1 MDKVVSV
8 AQMREADGYTIE
20 NFIDS
25 RDLMYRAGEAAYK
38 LSNLKENVA
47 IHYFTEYWYEKLKND
62 FNKKDYH
69 GEDPSEVNEYDE
81 YDEYE
86 EHQDKD
92 NDDE

>member
-1 MDKVVSV
+1 MSWMDK
-8 AQMREADGYTIE
+8 
-20 NFIDS
+20 
-25 RDLMYRAGEAAYK
+25 YK
-38 LSNLKENVA
+38 KC
-47 IHYFTEYWYEKLKND
+47 KKD

-92 NDDE
+92 NDDETKE

>member
-1 MDKVVSV
+1 MSSSWMDK
-8 AQMREADGYTIE
+8 QKK
-20 NFIDS
+20 
-25 RDLMYRAGEAAYK
+25 YK
-38 LSNLKENVA
+38 K
-47 IHYFTEYWYEKLKND
+47 D

-92 NDDE
+92 NDDKTKE